1 MSIET
6 PALPAHLAAIADALE
21 RATASATPIP
31 PPSASASELTAAD
44 AYAIAQYNVAR
55 HVVDGAQVVGHKVG
69 LTATAIQEQLGVD
82 QPDYG
87 ALLDSMEIPDGG
99 SIEIDRLIAP
109 RVELELAFHLS
120 DRLAGPGVTVEEVRA
135 ATADVQPSI
144 ELVDSRIAEW
154 RITLVDTVA
163 DAASSARFVLGGR
176 RVALDRIDVADLD
189 LELERNGEIV
199 ERGNSSA
206 VLGNPCESVAWLAN
220 ALSELGVVLEPGH
233 IVLSGTCTRV
243 VAAHAGDR
251 FVGHFGELGTVSLNF
266 TGREP

>member
-1 MSIET
+1 MSSET
-6 PALPAHLAAIADALE
+6 PALPTHLGAIADAL
-21 RATASATPIP
+21 RQAAASATPIP

-44 AYAIAQYNVAR
+44 AYAIARHNVAR
-55 HVVDGAQVVGHKVG
+55 QLVDGARVVGHKVG

-87 ALLDSMEIPDGG
+87 VLLDSMEIPDGG
-99 SIEIDRLIAP
+99 SIDISRLIAP
-109 RVELELAFHLS
+109 RVELELAFHLR
-120 DRLAGPGVTVEEVRA
+120 DRLAGPGVTVEEVRS

-144 ELVDSRIAEW
+144 ELVDSRVADW

-206 VLGNPCESVAWLAN
+206 VMGDPCQSVAWLAN
-220 ALSELGVVLEPGH
+220 ALSELGVVLGPGH
-233 IVLSGTCTRV
+233 VVLSGACTRV
-243 VAAHAGDR
+243 VAAHVGDR
-251 FVGHFGELGTVSLNF
+251 FVGHFGELGTVSLHF

>member
-1 MSIET
+1 MSVET
-6 PALPAHLAAIADALE
+6 PALPSRLSAIADALR
-21 RATASATPIP
+21 RAAAAATSIA
-31 PPSASASELTAAD
+31 PPSDSVPELTAAD
-44 AYAIAQYNVAR
+44 AYAIAQRNVALR
-55 HVVDGAQVVGHKVG
+55 VADGARVVGHKVG

-87 ALLDSMEIPDGG
+87 ALLDTMEITDGG
-99 SIEIDRLIAP
+99 SIDIAALIAP
-109 RVELELAFHLS
+109 RVELELAFHLRT
-120 DRLAGPGVTVEEVRA
+120 RLAGPGVTVQDVRD

-144 ELVDSRIAEW
+144 ELVDSRVADW

-176 RVALDRIDVADLD
+176 RVALHQVDVADLD

-220 ALSELGVVLEPGH
+220 ALSELGVALEPGH
-233 IVLSGTCTRV
+233 VVLSGTCTRV
-243 VAAHAGDR
+243 VAASAGDR
-251 FVGHFGELGTVSLNF
+251 FVGHFGELGSVSLNF
-266 TGREP
+266 SGPGR

>member
-1 MSIET
+1 MSIQT
-6 PALPAHLAAIADALE
+6 PVLPGRLAAIADALQ
-21 RATASATPIP
+21 RAAASATPIP
-31 PPSASASELTAAD
+31 PPSAAVSELTAAD
-44 AYAIAQYNVAR
+44 AYAIAQHNVAR
-55 HVVDGAQVVGHKVG
+55 QLVDGAHLVGHKVG

-87 ALLDSMEIPDGG
+87 ALLDTMKIPDGG
-99 SIEIDRLIAP
+99 SIDIGRLIAP
-109 RVELELAFHLS
+109 RVELELAFHLR

-135 ATADVQPSI
+135 ATADVQPAI
-144 ELVDSRIAEW
+144 ELVDCRVADW

-163 DAASSARFVLGGR
+163 DAASSARFVLGGE

-206 VLGNPCESVAWLAN
+206 VLGNPCQSVAWLAN

-233 IVLSGTCTRV
+233 IILSGTCTRV
-243 VAAHAGDR
+243 VPAQAGDR
-251 FVGHFGELGTVSLNF
+251 FVGHFGELGTVRLNF